1 MCKIIEEVCV
11 NGKKIRKLYG
21 MPIKELYR
29 AYMDCVEM
37 ATDEWTYN
45 SLGGEDWRLEA
56 EVILNIQKGEI
67 LEVYSYV
74 DWRHS
79 SDRCWSNTDNY
90 SVSIFDFEDER
101 TSVYGNSLENFDDCG
116 EGMEELEKWY
126 YDAYVVEC
134 PLELMSFEDLAYS
147 IREYMENENC

>member
-21 MPIKELYR
+21 MPIKELHR

-37 ATDEWTYN
+37 ATDEWTCH

-126 YDAYVVEC
+126 YDSYVVEC
-134 PLELMSFEDLAYS
+134 PLELMSFEDLVYY
-147 IREYMENENC
+147 IREYMEN